1 MTAERRWILGG
12 SAALLVIAAA
22 ALFGTSRNRNSVQA
36 RGTPNNTSGSVVFAS
51 PGRVEGASE
60 TTEVGAAA
68 DGVLKAVFVKEG
80 QFVKRGTLLGEI
92 ACDDLQPVLQTAMA
106 EADSARQARA
116 RLLRGARDEEKKIAS
131 EKTAAARA
139 TFEEAKSRLDMQKA
153 LYQKQQVARATYDQA
168 VRDLGVAD
176 ANLRAALRTEELVA
190 APPLQE
196 DTARA
201 DADVQAAEGRV
212 RTAQERIAKCSIVAP
227 IDGTVLRVYARR
239 GESFSTVTPRP
250 LFDLADTST
259 RHIKAEVDER
269 DVDKLSVGQNVII
282 QADALEG
289 RKLRG
294 SVSRVSAMMGRK
306 SISTGDPSDKSDRD
320 VLEAVIDL
328 EDNSRPLPIGL
339 RVTVQF
345 SSSKIAFVNNSKDPE
360 RSQNKLGAGATGAR
374 SIKNREPSITQTLNG
389 GGGGSR
395 TPVRKALRHEAYMLS
410 SIPLFSPAALRMS
423 KKRSRLVRWF
433 SPEPYGPKGS
443 GQLTV

>member
-1 MTAERRWILGG
+1 MTQRRWIFGG
-12 SAALLVIAAA
+12 VAALLVIGGV

-36 RGTPNNTSGSVVFAS
+36 RGTPNNATGSVVFAS

-60 TTEVGAAA
+60 TTQVGAAA
-68 DGVLKAVFVKEG
+68 DGILKSVYVKEG
-80 QFVKRGTLLGEI
+80 QFVKRGTVLGEI
-92 ACDDLQPVLQTAMA
+92 ACDDLRPALQTAMA

-139 TFEEAKSRLDMQKA
+139 TFNEAKSRLDMQQA
-153 LYQKQQVARATYDQA
+153 LFQKQQVSRASYDQA
-168 VRDLGVAD
+168 IRDLGVAD
-176 ANLRAALRTEELVA
+176 ANLRAALRNEELVS

-201 DADVQAAEGRV
+201 DADVLAAEGRV
-212 RTAQERIAKCSIVAP
+212 QTAQERIAKCSIVAP
-227 IDGTVLRVYARR
+227 IDGTVLRVYAKR

-250 LFDLADTST
+250 LFSLADTST

-269 DVDKLSVGQNVII
+269 DVDKLSVGQNVVI

-289 RKLRG
+289 KKLRG

-320 VLEAVIDL
+320 ILEAVIDFD
-328 EDNSRPLPIGL
+328 DNGKPLPIGL

-345 SSSKIAFVNNSKDPE
+345 LSD
-360 RSQNKLGAGATGAR
+360 AR
-374 SIKNREPSITQTLNG
+374 
-389 GGGGSR
+389 
-395 TPVRKALRHEAYMLS
+395 RK
-410 SIPLFSPAALRMS
+410 
-423 KKRSRLVRWF
+423 
-433 SPEPYGPKGS
+433 
-443 GQLTV
+443 

>member
-1 MTAERRWILGG
+1 MTVHRIWALRGLTMIARRRWVLGG
-12 SAALLVIAAA
+12 LVALLVSAGVAF
-22 ALFGTSRNRNSVQA
+22 FGTSRHRNLVQA
-36 RGTPNNTSGSVVFAS
+36 HGTSPTDAGRAVVFAS

-60 TTEVGAAA
+60 TTQVGAAA
-68 DGVLKAVFVKEG
+68 DGILKSVFVKEG

-92 ACDDLQPVLQTAMA
+92 ACDDLQPALQTAMA

-116 RLLRGARDEEKKIAS
+116 RLLRGARDEEKKIAN

-139 TFEEAKSRLDMQKA
+139 TFEEAKSRLDMQRA
-153 LYQKQQVARATYDQA
+153 LYQKEQVSRATYDQA

-201 DADVQAAEGRV
+201 DADVLAAEGRV
-212 RTAQERIAKCSIVAP
+212 RTVQERIAKCSIAAP

-239 GESFSTVTPRP
+239 GESFSTVTPHP
-250 LFDLADTST
+250 LFSLADTST

-269 DVDKLSVGQNVII
+269 DVDKLSLGQNVII

-289 RKLRG
+289 KKLRG
-294 SVSRVSAMMGRK
+294 SVARISAMMGRK

-320 VLEAVIDL
+320 ILEAVIDL
-328 EDNSRPLPIGL
+328 DDNSKSLPIGL

-345 SSSKIAFVNNSKDPE
+345 LS
-360 RSQNKLGAGATGAR
+360 
-374 SIKNREPSITQTLNG
+374 NG
-389 GGGGSR
+389 R
-395 TPVRKALRHEAYMLS
+395 RK
-410 SIPLFSPAALRMS
+410 
-423 KKRSRLVRWF
+423 
-433 SPEPYGPKGS
+433 
-443 GQLTV
+443 

>member
-1 MTAERRWILGG
+1 MTVQRRWILGG
-12 SAALLVIAAA
+12 LAALLVIGGA

-36 RGTPNNTSGSVVFAS
+36 RGTPNNTVGSVVFAS

-60 TTEVGAAA
+60 TTQVGAAA
-68 DGVLKAVFVKEG
+68 DGILKSVYVKEG
-80 QFVKRGTLLGEI
+80 QFVKRGTVLGEI
-92 ACDDLQPVLQTAMA
+92 ACDDLRPALQTAMA
-106 EADSARQARA
+106 EADSARQTRA

-139 TFEEAKSRLDMQKA
+139 TFNEAKSRLDMQQA
-153 LYQKQQVARATYDQA
+153 LFQKQQVSRASYDQA
-168 VRDLGVAD
+168 IRDLGVAD
-176 ANLRAALRTEELVA
+176 ANLRAALRNEELVS

-201 DADVQAAEGRV
+201 DADVLAAEGRV
-212 RTAQERIAKCSIVAP
+212 QTAQERIAKCSIVAP
-227 IDGTVLRVYARR
+227 IDGTVLRVYAKR

-250 LFDLADTST
+250 LFSLADTST

-289 RKLRG
+289 KKLRG

-320 VLEAVIDL
+320 ILEAVIDFD
-328 EDNSRPLPIGL
+328 DNSKPLPIGL

-345 SSSKIAFVNNSKDPE
+345 LSD
-360 RSQNKLGAGATGAR
+360 AR
-374 SIKNREPSITQTLNG
+374 
-389 GGGGSR
+389 
-395 TPVRKALRHEAYMLS
+395 RK
-410 SIPLFSPAALRMS
+410 
-423 KKRSRLVRWF
+423 
-433 SPEPYGPKGS
+433 
-443 GQLTV
+443 

>member
-1 MTAERRWILGG
+1 MNAQRRWVLG
-12 SAALLVIAAA
+12 SIAVLLVTVGVVF
-22 ALFGTSRNRNSVQA
+22 FGTSRNRNSVQA
-36 RGTPNNTSGSVVFAS
+36 RGTSANDTSRAVVFAS

-60 TTEVGAAA
+60 TTQVGAAA
-68 DGVLKAVFVKEG
+68 DGILKSVYVKEG

-92 ACDDLQPVLQTAMA
+92 ACDDLQPALQTAMA

-139 TFEEAKSRLDMQKA
+139 TFEEAKSRMDMQRA
-153 LYQKQQVARATYDQA
+153 LYQKEQVSRATYDQA

-176 ANLRAALRTEELVA
+176 ANLRAALRTEDLVA

-201 DADVQAAEGRV
+201 DADVLAAEGRA
-212 RTAQERIAKCSIVAP
+212 RTVQERIGKCSIVAP

-250 LFDLADTST
+250 LFSLADTST

-269 DVDKLSVGQNVII
+269 DVDKLFPGQKVVI

-289 RKLRG
+289 KKLLG
-294 SVSRVSAMMGRK
+294 SVARISAMMGRK
-306 SISTGDPSDKSDRD
+306 SITTGDPSDKSDRD
-320 VLEAVIDL
+320 ILEAVIELDD
-328 EDNSRPLPIGL
+328 DNSRPLPIGL

-345 SSSKIAFVNNSKDPE
+345 LS
-360 RSQNKLGAGATGAR
+360 
-374 SIKNREPSITQTLNG
+374 NG
-389 GGGGSR
+389 R
-395 TPVRKALRHEAYMLS
+395 RR
-410 SIPLFSPAALRMS
+410 
-423 KKRSRLVRWF
+423 
-433 SPEPYGPKGS
+433 
-443 GQLTV
+443 